1 MSEGFTVAIIGGG
14 FAGSAVAFQLARLAT
29 PNLRILV
36 FEPRPALG
44 GGLAYSTVEPV
55 HRVNVVA
62 QRMSLVPDEPLDFAH
77 WFAAAG
83 GDDPEAVLPDG
94 RVFPRRAAFGRYVSE
109 RLEPDL
115 ASGQISHIR
124 AKVGQLA
131 RAARGWLVQSDRHPE
146 VQADAVVLAL
156 GNPPPVAPVSL
167 ARGLAGAVGFIAD
180 PHKAGALEA
189 IGKGDRVLVVGAGL
203 TMADIVA
210 ALDRAGHC
218 GAIHA
223 ISRRGQRSRGHAK
236 EVIRPAET
244 VIIPQARTALGL
256 LGGVREALRLAQ
268 RRGEDWHVVFDA
280 VRPFT
285 QDIWKEL
292 PLAERQR
299 LLRHLRPYW
308 EAHRHRIAPQLE
320 AVLAR
325 REAEGRFSTEA
336 ASIVSARRNSAGLA
350 VTLRQRRDGAL
361 REQLFDAVIVTT
373 GPAHGRAIAREP
385 LLAGLAE
392 AGWLTPCPTGLGLAC
407 NRRSRA
413 LDAFGVPQP
422 DMFIAGPLARGTFGE
437 LTAVQEIARQA
448 AEIVAAT
455 MELHRPKG
463 PKVFAPLFSKSGN
476 FLS

>member
-109 RLEPDL
+109 REPDL

-124 AKVGQLA
+124 AKVGQLS

-167 ARGLAGAVGFIAD
+167 ARGLAGAAGFIAD

-244 VIIPQARTALGL
+244 VMHPQARTALGL

-280 VRPFT
+280 VAVHP
-285 QDIWKEL
+285 
-292 PLAERQR
+292 
-299 LLRHLRPYW
+299 RHLEGAAACRAAAALAPS
-308 EAHRHRIAPQLE
+308 APLLGGAPPPHRAAVGSGAGPARGGGAFFDGSGVHRLRAQKFCR
-320 AVLAR
+320 ACGDA
-325 REAEGRFSTEA
+325 EA
-336 ASIVSARRNSAGLA
+336 AARWR
-350 VTLRQRRDGAL
+350 
-361 REQLFDAVIVTT
+361 
-373 GPAHGRAIAREP
+373 
-385 LLAGLAE
+385 
-392 AGWLTPCPTGLGLAC
+392 
-407 NRRSRA
+407 
-413 LDAFGVPQP
+413 
-422 DMFIAGPLARGTFGE
+422 
-437 LTAVQEIARQA
+437 
-448 AEIVAAT
+448 VA
-455 MELHRPKG
+455 
-463 PKVFAPLFSKSGN
+463 
-476 FLS
+476 